1 MAKKKRKSYEKDPLM
16 KIQRGEEW
24 RTNINIDNDNAV
36 NILNEVEE
44 RGMKGMKVYSLIINE
59 RIRKSYTKK

>member
-1 MAKKKRKSYEKDPLM
+1 MAKKKRKSYEKDPLK
-16 KIQRGEEW
+16 KIQQGEEW

-44 RGMKGMKVYSLIINE
+44 RGMKGMRVYSLIINE
-59 RIRKSYTKK
+59 RLRKAYK

>member
-1 MAKKKRKSYEKDPLM
+1 MAKKNRKAYEKDPLK
-16 KIQRGEEW
+16 KIQRGESW

-36 NILNEVEE
+36 NILNEVEQ

-59 RIRKSYTKK
+59 RLRKSYTKK